1 MGVKGLQSFVE
12 NACPGACVEVNLK
25 EMAECYQRTHP
36 ERPPTVVV
44 DAMGCLRHWYNSD
57 AWVHGGQWREY
68 LQVLKSF
75 VENFTAAGIK
85 LVFFFDGT
93 VEQKKIDEWVKRRL
107 RNNKEIAKI
116 FQYIKAHGQ
125 QPGRS
130 MFFIPSGLATF
141 TRFALKSLGL
151 ETMCSVQ
158 EADYEIARY
167 GLLNNCMGILGQD
180 SDYLIYDTSPYFSI
194 SKLCLNPLVSVMFSR
209 ENLCHTLGL
218 NMADLPLLA
227 CLLGNDV
234 VPEGLLERFR
244 RNRVALFRQKGH
256 SSNPKTDLVFAVA
269 DFVSGISCSHNGVE
283 ELENVLQL
291 GSDRTLLEEGLESYI
306 LPEQQSPWL
315 PHKKRRPPETKEH
328 ETSIYPD
335 QEILQG
341 NSISLTPKPLF
352 SKNTTRITEN
362 VTGFRIQTIPK
373 SGLIFCIF
381 FPCPVSFNCYKPS
394 EAGRQEA
401 ILVNYKIALF
411 ILHSEIKKREFI
423 FLMLKNVLDFL
434 NQPYSKETLYHLF
447 EERKRNQI
455 VSCLRLEQLVAKEQ
469 HVRAE
474 SFMVY
479 NVLNAR
485 EVQCSN
491 TLEDELD
498 PELPGQAIVY
508 RPARQRIYAVLL
520 GARQGPSELCPVVKE
535 WFVYPGNALKQP
547 DLVPAES
554 LNLPGG
560 TPSLQR
566 LWLAE
571 GPEVKKLRYH
581 TFLACFNVQELLEEL
596 SCLDALIAGVCCL
609 LIYLTLEI
617 KSLCLEDLEAY
628 VAQILC
634 ICGKS
639 AAQLSHIQLPWVNPR
654 AVHLGSLFV
663 RGLTT
668 LISANST
675 CGFPFKMADL
685 MPWEVFDGKLF
696 HLKYQQ
702 SHQGISVEERLENNE
717 SMVKQFHKLMALIV
731 RSCSQK
737 NRIIRTRPHR
747 SEGEGYEQRNPSVRG
762 QGPPFQSGQRFP
774 SFPSHHN
781 QGSGIQWRGSRT
793 GAVGNDMQLPDR
805 RYRSGYRG
813 RSRQVQLAPRWSGY
827 QEPYAGRR

>member
-335 QEILQG
+335 QEILQ
-341 NSISLTPKPLF
+341 
-352 SKNTTRITEN
+352 
-362 VTGFRIQTIPK
+362 
-373 SGLIFCIF
+373 
-381 FPCPVSFNCYKPS
+381 
-394 EAGRQEA
+394 
-401 ILVNYKIALF
+401 
-411 ILHSEIKKREFI
+411 
-423 FLMLKNVLDFL
+423 
-434 NQPYSKETLYHLF
+434 
-447 EERKRNQI
+447 
-455 VSCLRLEQLVAKEQ
+455 VAKEQ

-702 SHQGISVEERLENNE
+702 SHQGISVEERLENN
-717 SMVKQFHKLMALIV
+717 
-731 RSCSQK
+731 R
-737 NRIIRTRPHR
+737 
-747 SEGEGYEQRNPSVRG
+747 
-762 QGPPFQSGQRFP
+762 
-774 SFPSHHN
+774 
-781 QGSGIQWRGSRT
+781 
-793 GAVGNDMQLPDR
+793 DMNKEIL
-805 RYRSGYRG
+805 
-813 RSRQVQLAPRWSGY
+813 L
-827 QEPYAGRR
+827 

>member
-1 MGVKGLQSFVE
+1 MWK
-12 NACPGACVEVNLK
+12 
-25 EMAECYQRTHP
+25 
-36 ERPPTVVV
+36 
-44 DAMGCLRHWYNSD
+44 
-57 AWVHGGQWREY
+57 
-68 LQVLKSF
+68 
-75 VENFTAAGIK
+75 
-85 LVFFFDGT
+85 
-93 VEQKKIDEWVKRRL
+93 L
-107 RNNKEIAKI
+107 RNRT
-116 FQYIKAHGQ
+116 
-125 QPGRS
+125 RS
-130 MFFIPSGLATF
+130 QGKGGEKKTFPAGLH
-141 TRFALKSLGL
+141 L
-151 ETMCSVQ
+151 
-158 EADYEIARY
+158 
-167 GLLNNCMGILGQD
+167 
-180 SDYLIYDTSPYFSI
+180 
-194 SKLCLNPLVSVMFSR
+194 
-209 ENLCHTLGL
+209 
-218 NMADLPLLA
+218 
-227 CLLGNDV
+227 
-234 VPEGLLERFR
+234 
-244 RNRVALFRQKGH
+244 
-256 SSNPKTDLVFAVA
+256 

-335 QEILQG
+335 QEILQ
-341 NSISLTPKPLF
+341 
-352 SKNTTRITEN
+352 
-362 VTGFRIQTIPK
+362 
-373 SGLIFCIF
+373 
-381 FPCPVSFNCYKPS
+381 
-394 EAGRQEA
+394 
-401 ILVNYKIALF
+401 
-411 ILHSEIKKREFI
+411 
-423 FLMLKNVLDFL
+423 
-434 NQPYSKETLYHLF
+434 
-447 EERKRNQI
+447 
-455 VSCLRLEQLVAKEQ
+455 VAKEQ